1 MIINGALMTGVA
13 VMVRQVAEDLHP
25 FQVAFFRNFFGV
37 IILLP
42 LLLRYGLEPLKT
54 NDMRLVGRW
63 LVNLT
68 F

>member
-1 MIINGALMTGVA
+1 
-13 VMVRQVAEDLHP
+13 MVRELAEDLHP

-54 NDMRLVGRW
+54 NDMHLVGRW